1 MKTNYLSAL
10 KQMVL
15 SHLGNENV
23 KVLLF
28 GSRARNDNHPASDVD
43 IAIVPGQG
51 FDRMKIT
58 LLKEKIENST
68 IPYKVEIVNLAETS
82 DDFRNEIMKDA
93 IVWKE

>member
-28 GSRARNDNHPASDVD
+28 GSRARNDNHPASMW
-43 IAIVPGQG
+43 ILQ
-51 FDRMKIT
+51 
-58 LLKEKIENST
+58 L
-68 IPYKVEIVNLAETS
+68 
-82 DDFRNEIMKDA
+82 FRAKDLT
-93 IVWKE
+93 E